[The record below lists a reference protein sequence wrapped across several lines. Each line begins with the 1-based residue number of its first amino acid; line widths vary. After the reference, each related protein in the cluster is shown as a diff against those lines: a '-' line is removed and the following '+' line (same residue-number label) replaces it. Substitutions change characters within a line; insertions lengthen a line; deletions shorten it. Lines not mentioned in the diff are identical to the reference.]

1 MAVVAEARTVV
12 EEAVTAAAVVE
23 ARAVVEEAVTAA
35 VVVEAAVVE
44 EAVRA
49 AVVAEARTVV
59 EEAVLAAVGEAR
71 TEAVHT
77 DTKFQTSRARPKN
90 WGGLFLFRYLRDG
103 FLLTTLQWH
112 RCLVE

>member
-1 MAVVAEARTVV
+1 MAVAEARTVV

-59 EEAVLAAVGEAR
+59 EAVLAAVGEAR